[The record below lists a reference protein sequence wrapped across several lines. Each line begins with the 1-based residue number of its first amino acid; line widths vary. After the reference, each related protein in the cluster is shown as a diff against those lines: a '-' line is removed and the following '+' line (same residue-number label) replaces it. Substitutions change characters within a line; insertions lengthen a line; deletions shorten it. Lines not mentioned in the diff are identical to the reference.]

1 MNNAID
7 TRTQNIIKARRKL
20 VSKCVAILK
29 TSVGRIQKQGCGCTL
44 DGVGAVYKNG
54 TLRDAIAILLAPS
67 AIHNHTYGEISEE
80 EQFYIVKKIAR
91 MYSVRYYLPVEREFL
106 VKFLQQLQDAHDNAF
121 DGFNHVDGDRMQF
134 FLSECDKIKDSLQ
147 NAN

>member
-7 TRTQNIIKARRKL
+7 SRTQRIINNRKKL
-20 VSKCVAILK
+20 ISKCLAILK
-29 TSVGRIQKQGCGCTL
+29 TSVGRIQKQGCGCTI
-44 DGVGAVYKNG
+44 DGVGSVYKNG

-67 AIHNHTYGEISEE
+67 AIHNHTYGEISEDD
-80 EQFYIVKKIAR
+80 QSYIVKKIAS
-91 MYSVRYYLPVEREFL
+91 MYSVRYDLPADREFL

-134 FLSECDKIKDSLQ
+134 FLSECGKIKDSLE